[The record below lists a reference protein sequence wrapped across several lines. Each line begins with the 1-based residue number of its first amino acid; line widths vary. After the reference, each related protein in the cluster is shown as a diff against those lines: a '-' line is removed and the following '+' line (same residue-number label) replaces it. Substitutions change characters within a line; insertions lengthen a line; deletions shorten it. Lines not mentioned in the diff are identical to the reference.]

1 MNALKQNANGILLC
15 LFEAIIGILLMI
27 NPVTFT
33 SGIVIACG
41 IILIL
46 IGLACIIKYFCMDTQ
61 EAVMSQ
67 NLLKGLVLLLVG
79 ALCALNYKWFFATF
93 SLLTIIYGAM
103 ILLAGLGKIQ
113 WTVNMLRLKREK
125 WFLMGISAVISIIC
139 AIVIIANPFA
149 TVTILWQFTGISLIV
164 EAVFDVV
171 SLILNRQKKE
181 IKETETDAADAD
193 ISL

>member
-1 MNALKQNANGILLC
+1 MKILKQNANGILLC
-15 LFEAIIGILLMI
+15 LFELIIGILLMI

-41 IILIL
+41 IIIIIL
-46 IGLACIIKYFCMDTQ
+46 GLVNIIKYFCMDIQ

-67 NLLKGLVLLLVG
+67 NLLKGLVLLLAG
-79 ALCALNYKWFFATF
+79 ALCVFNYKWFFATF
-93 SLLTIIYGAM
+93 SLLTVIYGAM

-113 WTVNMLRLKREK
+113 WTVNMIRLKREK

-149 TVTILWQFTGISLIV
+149 TITILWQFTGISLIV
-164 EAVFDVV
+164 EAIFDVV

-181 IKETETDAADAD
+181 IEDKETDVDV
-193 ISL
+193 SL

>member
-1 MNALKQNANGILLC
+1 MKILKQNANGILLC
-15 LFEAIIGILLMI
+15 LFELIIGILLMI

-41 IILIL
+41 IIIIIL
-46 IGLACIIKYFCMDTQ
+46 GLVNIIKYFCMDIQ

-67 NLLKGLVLLLVG
+67 NLLKGLILLLAG
-79 ALCALNYKWFFATF
+79 ALCVFNYKWFFATF
-93 SLLTIIYGAM
+93 SLLTVIYGAM

-113 WTVNMLRLKREK
+113 WTVNMIRLKREK

-149 TVTILWQFTGISLIV
+149 TITILWQFTGISLIV
-164 EAVFDVV
+164 EAIFDVV

-181 IKETETDAADAD
+181 IEDKETDVDV
-193 ISL
+193 SL